1 MEGGSIRRLANREE
15 YEDVMARFRIK
26 EDEEETQEE
35 EEEEQQKDDESDT
48 EGGI

>member
-1 MEGGSIRRLANREE
+1 MRRVARREE

-35 EEEEQQKDDESDT
+35 GEEQQDKESET